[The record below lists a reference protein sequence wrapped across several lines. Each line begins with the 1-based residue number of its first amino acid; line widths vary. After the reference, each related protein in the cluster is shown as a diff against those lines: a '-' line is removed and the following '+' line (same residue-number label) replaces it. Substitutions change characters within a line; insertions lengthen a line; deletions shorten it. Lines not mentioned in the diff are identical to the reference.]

1 MSMVE
6 QEYDV
11 IVIGAGHNG
20 EAIAAYLSKA
30 GLKVLLLERRL
41 EVGGGLAAE
50 EATKVGFLHN
60 IHSIYHMAVDF
71 APPYQD
77 LNLQEL
83 GVRYVYPD
91 AQVAFPLKDGRAIL
105 LYADPEQTARS
116 ISKLS
121 EKDGVA
127 YKRVYVKYKQYTDEI
142 IIPATYVPPMPGAD
156 QIALLEKTDLGSE
169 FLELSERTPLDVV
182 NELFVDERVKAL
194 MLYLIT
200 MWGLQYDLPGLGYL
214 IPLYFNRATNYRL
227 CVGTSHKLS
236 SALTRAIYLNG
247 GMILDNAEVVKI
259 IVEGGEAKGVELA
272 DGRRIVASK
281 AVVSTLDP
289 PQTFLRL
296 VGKENL
302 DEDFVNEVEGWEWE
316 QLSLFTAHLALKEP
330 PKYTASLNNPD
341 VDRALLCIIGFET
354 VDELTKAVDDAR
366 QGKLTHIV
374 GNATC
379 PTLFDPTQAPKGF
392 HTALFENPYT
402 PYDLAEVGAEGWDR
416 VRLDYLERC
425 LNLWRQYAPNIN
437 GENILKASAYTPLDI
452 ERKLSTMVKGS
463 IKHGAYIPTQMGY
476 FRPNMRCSQYRTP
489 IKKLYV
495 GGASTYPGGLITFGP
510 GYNAVNALA
519 EDLGIKKWWKE
530 PEYITKAR
538 EKGYVP

>member
-1 MSMVE
+1 MQV

-11 IVIGAGHNG
+11 IVIGGGHNG

-30 GLKVLLLERRL
+30 GLKTILLEKRL

-50 EATKVGFLHN
+50 EATAVGFLHN
-60 IHSIYHMAVDF
+60 IHSIHHMVVEF
-71 APPYQD
+71 APPYQH
-77 LNLQEL
+77 LNLEEL
-83 GVRYVYPD
+83 GVRYVYPEV
-91 AQVAFPLKDGRAIL
+91 QVAYPLKAGRAII
-105 LYADPEQTARS
+105 LYADPSQTALS
-116 ISKLS
+116 ISKIS
-121 EKDGVA
+121 EKDGES
-127 YKRVYVKYKQYTDEI
+127 YRKIYTKFKQFTEEI
-142 IIPATYVPPMPGAD
+142 IIPATYVPPLPPLE
-156 QIALLEKTDLGSE
+156 QITLLERTDLGAE
-169 FLELSERTPLDVV
+169 FLEISERTPLEVV
-182 NELFVDERVKAL
+182 EELFVDERVRAL
-194 MLYLIT
+194 MLYLIC
-200 MWGLQYDLPGLGYL
+200 MWGLQYDLTGLGYL

-259 IVEGGEAKGVELA
+259 LVEDGEAKGVELA

-281 AVVSTLDP
+281 AIISTLDP

-302 DEDFVNEVEGWEWE
+302 EEGFAYEVEGWEWE
-316 QLSLFTAHLALKEP
+316 PLSLFTTHLALKEP
-330 PKYTASLNNPD
+330 PKYKASSASPD
-341 VDRALLCIIGFET
+341 VDRALICIMGFET
-354 VDELTKAVDDAR
+354 LDELTKAIDEAR
-366 QGKLTHIV
+366 QGKLTKIV

-379 PTLFDPTQAPKGF
+379 PTLFDSTQAPPGM
-392 HTALFENPYT
+392 HTALFENPFT
-402 PYDLAEVGAEGWDR
+402 PYNLLDVGGWDK

-425 LNLWRQYAPNIN
+425 LTLWQEYAPNLSSK
-437 GENILKASAYTPLDI
+437 NILKASAYTPLDI

-476 FRPNMRCSQYRTP
+476 FRPNMRCSGCRTP
-489 IKKLYV
+489 IKRLYV

-510 GYNAVNALA
+510 AYNAVNAVA
-519 EDLGIKKWWKE
+519 EDLGLEKWWKE

-538 EKGYVP
+538 VNGYIP